1 MRGLLRTLED
11 LEVLEVGVF
20 GVDVELDTRHWDVE
34 VDRVEDLAKSGSA
47 TLSVLSLHPIPIH
60 DPSGLCHSHV
70 TRISCVVAVHVVER
84 HGGGTDGGVLRGV
97 VCDIPSST
105 LLDLGD
111 VQLQQAVKPC
121 QELLSIVIVSVY
133 RLMVDPQARGS
144 CEAYLDSPI
153 LPVVCKQFFFSA
165 VSSWCV

>member
-11 LEVLEVGVF
+11 LEVLEVSVF
-20 GVDVELDTRHWDVE
+20 GIDVELDTRHWDVE
-34 VDRVEDLAKSGSA
+34 VDRVEDLAKSRSA
-47 TLSVLSLHPIPIH
+47 TQSVLSLHPISIH

-70 TRISCVVAVHVVER
+70 TRISCVVAVNVVVR
-84 HGGGTDGGVLRGV
+84 HGGVLRGA

-105 LLDLGD
+105 LLNLGD

-121 QELLSIVIVSVY
+121 QKLLSIFIVSVY
-133 RLMVDPQARGS
+133 LLMVDPQARGS

-153 LPVVCKQFFFSA
+153 LPVVCKQFFFST
-165 VSSWCV
+165 VPSWYV